1 MLSFGFVRA
10 TSRLYGDYVSRVFQ
24 GAVPI
29 QPADLSV
36 DGHPLCPMVASVCFW
51 TGLAWHSYGVV
62 YLHHTLGGLKP
73 CLWSIPAPILFGHD
87 VTKDSTPES

>member
-1 MLSFGFVRA
+1 METIEGISGTR
-10 TSRLYGDYVSRVFQ
+10 
-24 GAVPI
+24 GAL
-29 QPADLSV
+29 PADLSM

-51 TGLAWHSYGVV
+51 TGLCLA
-62 YLHHTLGGLKP
+62 LLR